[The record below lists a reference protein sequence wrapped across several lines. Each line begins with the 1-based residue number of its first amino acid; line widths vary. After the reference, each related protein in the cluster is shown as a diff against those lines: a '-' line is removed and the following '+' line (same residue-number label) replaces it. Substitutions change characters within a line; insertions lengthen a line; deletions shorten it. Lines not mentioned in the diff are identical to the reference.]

1 MSYALHE
8 GITWPGK
15 LPEHDDPE
23 GGDHRAFLGEIR
35 VLEVGD
41 ELGEYCGKVLAG
53 LGADVVRVE
62 PPGGSQTRTYG
73 PFLDDEPHPDRSLY
87 FWHHNLGKRS
97 VVLDLDS
104 PGDQE
109 RFRRLAATADV
120 VLDSRPRDYLADRGI
135 GYDVLRA
142 ARPEI
147 IYSRISPFGD
157 TGPWRDYAGSDL
169 VHLALGGV
177 MMNCGYDPDPVTGYD
192 TPPIAPQMWQAYY
205 IAGEMAAMSIL
216 AALTYRLHTGRGQ
229 ELSTSVHQAVSQN
242 TETDLP
248 DWVYLKQVHR
258 RVTCR
263 HSTTSARSPSIAP
276 TKDGRYVLPYRTY
289 VRSQGDEWDATV
301 ALLRKYNYESDLDD
315 PKYATEHRN
324 TEEARDRLAHQVN
337 LLLGQTL
344 FERDVWRDAQQLGL
358 PWTPVRRPEEN
369 ATDEHWLQRGAFFD
383 VEHPEL
389 NRAFQYTG
397 GKWLTEGV
405 EWPRG
410 PRPPLVGEH
419 TDEVEAEWSSDKVD
433 HRPAYSS
440 PRVEETV
447 LSPHGKPFA
456 LSGVRVVDM
465 SWMLASAGAGRFL
478 AAMGADVVKVEHISR
493 PDRMRFSPLGAC
505 PPGGRAEREAAVDAL
520 PTPAYTG
527 DDGSPN
533 RSGSFMEI
541 NSGKRSL
548 SLNIKHAESRK
559 ILEDLIRDADM
570 IVEGFSPGTMKRM
583 GLGYERLRELN
594 PRIIYVQQSGL
605 GEFGTYGNVRT
616 FGPSAQAISGMSD
629 MSGLP
634 APFPPA
640 GIGYSYL
647 DWFGAYNMATAML
660 AALYRRDVTGRGCH
674 IDASQGETGLYLTG
688 TATLDK
694 SANGRDWERYGNRS
708 PYKQAAPH
716 GAFPTR
722 GDDRWLAL
730 AAFTDAEWYA
740 VTEVLDLHDLRDDQR
755 FVRLADRLQH
765 VEELEELLAVATREH
780 DGFELM
786 TALQARGVPAGV
798 CQTAEDRYESD
809 PQLQALGWMV
819 ELDQS
824 ELGRWPVKEHPTW
837 FSETPTYIGGR
848 YDRSGPSYGED
859 TDRVLA
865 ELAGL
870 DPEKIAALRAD
881 GAL

>member
-1 MSYALHE
+1 MSNALHE
-8 GITWPGK
+8 GLTGPADV
-15 LPEHDDPE
+15 PDDE
-23 GGDHRAFLGEIR
+23 SQGHFAFLGRLR

-62 PPGGSQTRTYG
+62 PPGGAETRTYG

-97 VVLDLDS
+97 IVLDLDS
-104 PGDQE
+104 ESDQE
-109 RFRRLAATADV
+109 RFRRLAAQADV
-120 VLDSRPRDYLADRGI
+120 ILDSQPRDYLLARGL
-135 GYDVLRA
+135 GYDVLRESQPGLIHA
-142 ARPEI
+142 
-147 IYSRISPFGD
+147 RISPFGD
-157 TGPWRDYAGSDL
+157 IGPWRDYVGSDL

-177 MMNCGYDPDPVTGYD
+177 MMNCGYDPDPTNGYD

-205 IAGEMAAMSIL
+205 IAGEMSAMSIL

-248 DWVYLKQVHR
+248 DWIYLKQVHR

-263 HSTTSARSPSIAP
+263 HSTTSARSPSIAQ

-301 ALLRKYNYESDLDD
+301 ELLRKYGFEANLGD
-315 PKYATEHRN
+315 PKYATDYRN
-324 TEEARDRLAHQVN
+324 SDEARDRLAHQVN
-337 LLLGQTL
+337 LLIGQTL
-344 FERDVWRDAQQLGL
+344 FERDVWRDAQALNL

-383 VEHPEL
+383 VYHPEL
-389 NRAFQYTG
+389 DRTFLYTG
-397 GKWLTEGV
+397 GKWVTEEF

-419 TDEVEAEWSSDKVD
+419 TDEVEAEWSRSRPEQ
-433 HRPAYSS
+433 RPAYTS
-440 PRVEETV
+440 PRNATTV
-447 LSPHGKPFA
+447 LSPYGRPFA

-478 AAMGADVVKVEHISR
+478 AAAGADVVKIEHISR

-505 PPGGRAEREAAVDAL
+505 PPGGRAEREEAATAL
-520 PTPAYTG
+520 PTPVYSG

-541 NSGKRSL
+541 NAGKRSL
-548 SLNIKHAESRK
+548 SLNLKHPEARK

-570 IVEGFSPGTMKRM
+570 VLEGFSPGTMSRM
-583 GLGYERLRELN
+583 GLGYDRLRELN

-605 GEFGTYGNVRT
+605 GEQGTYGKVRT
-616 FGPSAQAISGMSD
+616 FGPSAQAISGISD

-647 DWFGAYNMATAML
+647 DWFGAYNMTTAIL
-660 AALYRRDVTGRGCH
+660 AALYRRDATGLGCH

-688 TATLDK
+688 TAILDK
-694 SANGRDWERYGNRS
+694 TANGRDWARYGNAS
-708 PYKQAAPH
+708 PYKKAAPH
-716 GAFPTR
+716 GAFPTQ

-730 AAFTDAEWYA
+730 AVFTDAEWHA
-740 VTEVLDLHDLRDDQR
+740 VTDVLGIEELRDDHR
-755 FVRLADRLQH
+755 FTGLEDRVEHADALDRIVAQ
-765 VEELEELLAVATREH
+765 ATRTW

-786 TALQARGVPAGV
+786 HQLQARGVPAGM
-798 CQTAEDRYESD
+798 CQTAQDRYESD
-809 PQLQALGWMV
+809 PQLDALDWLV
-819 ELDQS
+819 ELEQS
-824 ELGRWPVKEHPTW
+824 ELGRWPVKGHPTW

-859 TDRVLA
+859 TDRVLE

-870 DPEKIAALRAD
+870 EADRIAELRAD

>member
-1 MSYALHE
+1 MSYGLHE
-8 GITWPGK
+8 SITWPGD
-15 LPEHDDPE
+15 LAGAADAEHL
-23 GGDHRAFLGEIR
+23 AFLGGVR

-62 PPGGSQTRTYG
+62 PPGGAQTRTYG
-73 PFLDDEPHPDRSLY
+73 PFLDDEPHPDRSLH

-97 VVLDLDS
+97 VVLDLDCEEGQAS
-104 PGDQE
+104 
-109 RFRRLAATADV
+109 FRRLAVEADV
-120 VLDSRPRDYLADRGI
+120 ILDSRPRGYLAERGLDLEDLHEANP
-135 GYDVLRA
+135 GLVHA
-142 ARPEI
+142 
-147 IYSRISPFGD
+147 RISPFGD
-157 TGPWRDYAGSDL
+157 VGPWRDYVGTDL

-177 MMNCGYDPDPVTGYD
+177 MMNCGYDPDPTLGYD
-192 TPPIAPQMWQAYY
+192 TPPIAPQMWQAYC
-205 IAGEMAAMSIL
+205 IAGEMAAMSIV
-216 AALTYRLHTGRGQ
+216 AALIHRLHTGQGQ
-229 ELSTSVHQAVSQN
+229 ALSTSVHQAVSQN

-248 DWVYLKQVHR
+248 DWIFLKQVHR

-263 HSTTSARSPSIAP
+263 HSTTSARSPSIAL

-301 ALLRKYNYESDLDD
+301 ALLRMYRCEADLGDAKYD
-315 PKYATEHRN
+315 TELRH
-324 TEEARDRLAHQVN
+324 TDEARDRLAHQVN

-344 FERDVWRDAQQLGL
+344 YARDVWRDAQALGL

-369 ATDEHWLQRGAFFD
+369 AADEHWLQRGAFFE

-389 NRAFQYTG
+389 DRTFLYTG
-397 GKWLTEGV
+397 GKWVTEEL

-419 TDEVEAEWSSDKVD
+419 TDEVEAEWRRHRVD
-433 HRPAYSS
+433 HVPAYPS
-440 PRVEETV
+440 PRAAEPV

-456 LSGVRVVDM
+456 LSGVRVIDM

-505 PPGGRAEREAAVDAL
+505 PSGGRAARSAAVDAL
-520 PTPAYTG
+520 PTPPYTG

-541 NSGKRSL
+541 NAGKRSL
-548 SLNIKHAESRK
+548 SLNLKHAESRT

-570 IVEGFSPGTMKRM
+570 VVEGFSPGTMTRM

-605 GEFGTYGNVRT
+605 GERGSYGSVRT
-616 FGPSAQAISGMSD
+616 FGPSAQAISGISD

-688 TATLDK
+688 TAILDK
-694 SANGRDWERYGNRS
+694 TANGRDWARYGNRS
-708 PYKQAAPH
+708 PYKPAAPH

-722 GDDRWLAL
+722 GEDRWLAI
-730 AAFTDAEWYA
+730 AAFTDTEWYA
-740 VTEVLDLHDLRDDQR
+740 VTEVLDLHELRDDQR
-755 FVRLADRLQH
+755 FTRLEDRLRH
-765 VEELEELLAVATREH
+765 HDELERLLAEATRHH

-786 TALQARGVPAGV
+786 HQLQARGVPAGV
-798 CQTAEDRYESD
+798 CQTAEDRVETD
-809 PQLQALGWMV
+809 PQLAALGWLV
-819 ELDQS
+819 ELEQS

-870 DPEKIAALRAD
+870 DADRIAALRAD

>member
-8 GITWPGK
+8 GITWPGD
-15 LPEHDDPE
+15 LPDKELREHF
-23 GGDHRAFLGEIR
+23 AFLGRLR

-62 PPGGSQTRTYG
+62 PPGGAKTRTYG
-73 PFLDDEPHPDRSLY
+73 PFLDDEPHPDRSLH

-97 VVLDLDS
+97 IVLDLDS
-104 PGDQE
+104 ETDQE
-109 RFRRLAATADV
+109 RFRTLAAQADV
-120 VLDSRPRDYLADRGI
+120 VLDSTPRNHLLERGL
-135 GYDVLRA
+135 GYDALRQV
-142 ARPEI
+142 RPDLI
-147 IYSRISPFGD
+147 HARISPFGD
-157 TGPWRDYAGSDL
+157 IGPWRDYEGSDL

-177 MMNCGYDPDPVTGYD
+177 MMNCGYDPDPANGYD

-229 ELSTSVHQAVSQN
+229 ALSTSVHQAVSQN

-248 DWVYLKQVHR
+248 DWIYLKQVHR

-263 HSTTSARSPSIAP
+263 HSTTSARSPSIAQ

-301 ALLRKYNYESDLDD
+301 ELLRTYGFEADLDD
-315 PKYATEHRN
+315 PKYATDYRN
-324 TEEARDRLAHQVN
+324 SDEARDRLAHQVN

-344 FERDVWRDAQQLGL
+344 FERDVWRDAQALNL

-383 VEHPEL
+383 VHHPEL
-389 NRAFQYTG
+389 DRTFLYTG
-397 GKWLTEGV
+397 GKWVTEEF

-419 TDEVEAEWSSDKVD
+419 TDEIEAEWNRGRPQQ
-433 HRPAYSS
+433 RPAYTS
-440 PRVEETV
+440 PRNETTV
-447 LSPHGKPFA
+447 TSPHGKPFA

-478 AAMGADVVKVEHISR
+478 AASGADVIKVEHISR

-505 PPGGRAEREAAVDAL
+505 PPGGRAERDAAVDAL
-520 PTPAYTG
+520 PTPVYTG

-548 SLNIKHAESRK
+548 SLNLKHPESRK

-570 IVEGFSPGTMKRM
+570 VLEGFSPGTMTRM
-583 GLGYERLRELN
+583 GLGYDRLRELN

-605 GEFGTYGNVRT
+605 GERGSYGKVRT
-616 FGPSAQAISGMSD
+616 FGPSAQAISGISD

-647 DWFGAYNMATAML
+647 DWFGAYNMSTAIL
-660 AALYRRDVTGRGCH
+660 AALYRRDVTGLGCH

-688 TATLDK
+688 TAILDK
-694 SANGRDWERYGNRS
+694 TANGRDWARYGNAS
-708 PYKQAAPH
+708 PYKKAAPH

-730 AAFTDAEWYA
+730 ASFTDAHWYG
-740 VTEVLDLHDLRDDQR
+740 VTDVLGIEELRDDHR
-755 FVRLADRLQH
+755 FTRLVDRIENADALH
-765 VEELEELLAVATREH
+765 GYLAEVTRNW

-786 TALQARGVPAGV
+786 HELQARGVPAGV
-798 CQTAEDRYESD
+798 CQTAEDRHESD
-809 PQLQALGWMV
+809 PQLDALGWQV
-819 ELDQS
+819 ELEQS

-848 YDRSGPSYGED
+848 YGRSGPSYGED
-859 TDRVLA
+859 TDQVLK

-870 DPEKIAALRAD
+870 DAARIAELRAD

>member
-1 MSYALHE
+1 MSYE
-8 GITWPGK
+8 Q
-15 LPEHDDPE
+15 
-23 GGDHRAFLGEIR
+23 FLGRLR

-62 PPGGSQTRTYG
+62 PPGGAVTRTYG

-97 VVLDLDS
+97 VVFDLDS
-104 PGDQE
+104 PADQE
-109 RFRRLAATADV
+109 RFRRLAADADV
-120 VLDSRPRDYLADRGI
+120 ILDSCPRDYLAERNLLNEGLI
-135 GYDVLRA
+135 HA
-142 ARPEI
+142 
-147 IYSRISPFGD
+147 RISPFGD
-157 TGPWRDYAGSDL
+157 VGPWRDYAGSDL

-177 MMNCGYDPDPVTGYD
+177 MMNCGYDPDPTDGYD

-229 ELSTSVHQAVSQN
+229 SLSTSVHQSVSQN

-248 DWVYLKQVHR
+248 DWIYLKQVHR

-263 HSTTSARSPSIAP
+263 HSTSSARSPSIAL

-301 ALLRKYNYESDLDD
+301 ELLRKYGFAADLDD
-315 PKYATEHRN
+315 PKYATDHRN
-324 TEEARDRLAHQVN
+324 SDEARDRLAHQIN

-344 FERDVWRDAQQLGL
+344 FERDVWREAQALNL

-383 VEHPEL
+383 VAHPEL
-389 NRAFQYTG
+389 GRTFRYTG
-397 GKWLTEGV
+397 GKWVTEEL

-419 TDEVEAEWSSDKVD
+419 TDEVEAEWSVRGPSRTAP
-433 HRPAYSS
+433 RPQ
-440 PRVEETV
+440 ETV
-447 LSPHGKPFA
+447 VSPYGKPFA
-456 LSGVRVVDM
+456 LAGVRVVDL

-505 PPGGRAEREAAVDAL
+505 PPGGRAERDAAVGPL
-520 PTPAYTG
+520 PTPVYSG

-541 NSGKRSL
+541 NAGKRSL
-548 SLNIKHAESRK
+548 SLNLKHPESRK
-559 ILEDLIRDADM
+559 ILENLIRDADM
-570 IVEGFSPGTMKRM
+570 VVEGFSPGTMTRM
-583 GLGYERLRELN
+583 GLGYDRLRELN

-605 GEFGTYGNVRT
+605 GERGSYGQVRT

-660 AALYRRDVTGRGCH
+660 AALYRRDVTGLGCH
-674 IDASQGETGLYLTG
+674 IDASQGETGIYLTG
-688 TATLDK
+688 TAILDK
-694 SANGRDWERYGNRS
+694 TANGRDWSRYGNRS
-708 PYKQAAPH
+708 PYKPAAPH
-716 GAFPTR
+716 GAYPTR
-722 GDDRWLAL
+722 GEDRWLAL
-730 AAFTDAEWYA
+730 AAFTEAHWDAVA
-740 VTEVLDLHDLRDDQR
+740 DVLGIADQR
-755 FVRLADRLQH
+755 FATLADRLRNADALDR
-765 VEELEELLAVATREH
+765 VVARATADRE
-780 DGFELM
+780 GFELM
-786 TALQARGVPAGV
+786 HALQARGVPAGV
-798 CQTAEDRYESD
+798 CQTAEERVESD
-809 PQLQALGWMV
+809 PQLAALGWLV
-819 ELDQS
+819 ELEQS

-859 TDRVLA
+859 TDDVLA

-870 DPEKIAALRAD
+870 GPDRIAELRAD

>member
-1 MSYALHE
+1 MSNALHE
-8 GITWPGK
+8 GIAGPGDV
-15 LPEHDDPE
+15 PDDGSQGPF
-23 GGDHRAFLGEIR
+23 AFLGRLR
-35 VLEVGD
+35 VLEIGG

-62 PPGGSQTRTYG
+62 PPGGAETRTYG

-97 VVLDLDS
+97 IVLDLDS
-104 PGDQE
+104 QADQE
-109 RFRRLAATADV
+109 RFRRLAAQADV
-120 VLDSRPRDYLADRGI
+120 ILDSLPRDHLAGRGL
-135 GYDVLRA
+135 GYEVLRES
-142 ARPEI
+142 RPGLI
-147 IYSRISPFGD
+147 HARISPFGD
-157 TGPWRDYAGSDL
+157 VGPWRDYAGSDL

-177 MMNCGYDPDPVTGYD
+177 MMNCGYDPDPTNGYD

-205 IAGEMAAMSIL
+205 IAGEMSAMSIL

-229 ELSTSVHQAVSQN
+229 ALSTSVHQAVSQN

-248 DWVYLKQVHR
+248 DWIYLRQVHR

-263 HSTTSARSPSIAP
+263 HSTTSARSPSIAQ

-301 ALLRKYNYESDLDD
+301 ELLRKYDFEADLVH
-315 PKYATEHRN
+315 PKYATDHRN
-324 TEEARDRLAHQVN
+324 SDEARDRLAHQVN
-337 LLLGQTL
+337 LLIGQTL
-344 FERDVWRDAQQLGL
+344 FERDVWRDAQALNL

-383 VEHPEL
+383 VYHPEL
-389 NRAFQYTG
+389 DRTFLYTG
-397 GKWLTEGV
+397 GKWVTEEF

-419 TDEVEAEWSSDKVD
+419 TDEIETEWSGNRPEQ
-433 HRPAYSS
+433 RPAYTS
-440 PRVEETV
+440 PRNEPTV

-456 LSGVRVVDM
+456 LSGVRVIDM

-478 AAMGADVVKVEHISR
+478 AAAGADVVKIEHISR

-505 PPGGRAEREAAVDAL
+505 PPGGRTEREAAVAAL
-520 PTPAYTG
+520 PTPAYSG

-541 NSGKRSL
+541 NAGKRSL
-548 SLNIKHAESRK
+548 SLNLKHPEARK

-570 IVEGFSPGTMKRM
+570 VLEGFSPGTMSRM
-583 GLGYERLRELN
+583 GLGYDRLRELN
-594 PRIIYVQQSGL
+594 PRVIYVQQSGL
-605 GEFGTYGNVRT
+605 GEQGTYGKVRT
-616 FGPSAQAISGMSD
+616 FGPSAQAISGISD

-647 DWFGAYNMATAML
+647 DWFGAYNMTTAIL
-660 AALYRRDVTGRGCH
+660 AALYRRDATGLGCH

-688 TATLDK
+688 TAILDK
-694 SANGRDWERYGNRS
+694 TANGRDWARYGNAS
-708 PYKQAAPH
+708 PYKKAAPH
-716 GAFPTR
+716 GAYPTR

-730 AAFTDAEWYA
+730 AAFTDAAWHA
-740 VTEVLDLHDLRDDQR
+740 VTQVLGLEELRDDPR
-755 FVRLADRLQH
+755 FTGLEDRIEHADALDRI
-765 VEELEELLAVATREH
+765 VAEATRTW

-786 TALQARGVPAGV
+786 HELQARDVPAGV
-798 CQTAEDRYESD
+798 CQTAQDRYESD
-809 PQLQALGWMV
+809 PQLGALGWLV
-819 ELDQS
+819 ELEQS
-824 ELGRWPVKEHPTW
+824 ELGRWPVKAHPTW

-859 TDRVLA
+859 TDRVLE

-870 DPEKIAALRAD
+870 DADRIAGLRAD